1 MWRTNCRPPAV
12 DAPGRLPWLIQTLR
26 PLRYS
31 KRINFES
38 TISLPTRP
46 TRPPMA
52 PKHKP
57 KVNVK
62 KQNRGKKPPGTTTQL
77 EIPERKERE
86 RLRSAKTRAEKKE
99 KRQCSSCLAP
109 AVPVRT
115 QCQACAVKNRARM
128 NASNTKKRADKK
140 ALTKDPALP

>member
-1 MWRTNCRPPAV
+1 
-12 DAPGRLPWLIQTLR
+12 
-26 PLRYS
+26 
-31 KRINFES
+31 
-38 TISLPTRP
+38 
-46 TRPPMA
+46 MA

-62 KQNRGKKPPGTTTQL
+62 KQKRGMKPPGTTTQL

-86 RLRSAKTRAEKKE
+86 RLRSAKTRAEKRRKDN
-99 KRQCSSCLAP
+99 A
-109 AVPVRT
+109 AVAWRPPSLGALNA
-115 QCQACAVKNRARM
+115 QACAVKNRARM